1 MTKTNQNILTG
12 QPDRRGF
19 FVGEIVK
26 LQTLGSGN
34 FLNPNGTYSYY
45 TWNGKSWDWTS
56 GADSDIADKYNAQQ
70 SKDTENAKL
79 TINLGSRNV
88 SSSDALRYPSAG
100 SEALNETSDY
110 VNFTFYNYKP
120 PLEGTA
126 DAADNDSFDTAGA
139 GFQLAQ
145 AYKNYNAS
153 VVEIEPSDLPP
164 ILLYMPQD
172 IQSEYGQDWENLNIG
187 FAAAASARA
196 LTGNADLSTIA
207 GNLKEGFKKV
217 QFSAISKLTNT
228 FAGSDLTRDQALGLT
243 TDTIANP
250 NTEVLFK
257 GSNLR
262 RFTLNF
268 KMVADDE
275 NESKEI
281 LKICNTFKKA
291 SMPSFGGD
299 AIELDGG
306 AGQFLTIPNVVNVSF
321 MSGNSLNKFLP
332 QYKTCAITNVNIN
345 FTADGTY
352 AAYADGAPVSI
363 ELSVSFNELKPIFAN
378 EIDITGESASF

>member
-1 MTKTNQNILTG
+1 VANQNFFTG
-12 QPDRRGF
+12 KPDRRGF
-19 FVGEIVK
+19 YNGEIVRFK
-26 LQTLGSGN
+26 VLGSGN
-34 FLNPNGTYSYY
+34 VANPEGSYAYY

-56 GADSDIADKYNAQQ
+56 GSDANIADKYKAQNPED
-70 SKDTENAKL
+70 KDNAKL
-79 TINLGSRNV
+79 TINLGARNV

-100 SEALNETSDY
+100 SETLNEKSDY

-120 PLEGTA
+120 PLKGTA
-126 DAADNDSFDTAGA
+126 DAGDNDNFDVSGA

-172 IQSEYGQDWENLNIG
+172 IQTEYGQEWESLKIG
-187 FAAAASARA
+187 FGAAASIRA
-196 LTGNADLSTIA
+196 LSGNADLSTIA
-207 GNLKEGFKKV
+207 GNFKEGLKKA
-217 QFSAISKLTNT
+217 QFSAIASLTNKFT
-228 FAGSDLTRDQALGLT
+228 GSGVTRDQALGLV

-262 RFTLNF
+262 QFSLNF
-268 KMVADDE
+268 KMVADNAD
-275 NESKEI
+275 ESKEI

-299 AIELDGG
+299 AIDLDGG

-332 QYKTCAITNVNIN
+332 QYKTCAITSVNIN

-352 AAYADGAPVSI
+352 AAYEDGAPVAV
-363 ELSVSFNELKPIFAN
+363 ELSISFSELKPIFAN